1 MPLFIVG
8 FCKKAAVIILTG
20 GGDRG
25 HVVFKRSGISTI
37 HRIAIVIPGIHRV
50 SSVEVRAWFGR
61 SFAIIDCTAI
71 IDCMASIT
79 IRNLEQDT
87 KRRLKIRA
95 ATNGRSMEQEAREI
109 LKSALAQ
116 TSKKKVNLAERI
128 REIFVPLGGV
138 ELEPLPREPI
148 RDPDWLAERE

>member
-1 MPLFIVG
+1 M
-8 FCKKAAVIILTG
+8 
-20 GGDRG
+20 R
-25 HVVFKRSGISTI
+25 R
-37 HRIAIVIPGIHRV
+37 
-50 SSVEVRAWFGR
+50 
-61 SFAIIDCTAI
+61 FAIIDCTAI
-71 IDCMASIT
+71 IDGMASIT

-95 ATNGRSMEQEAREI
+95 AMNGRSMEQEAREI

-116 TSKKKVNLAERI
+116 TSKRKANLAERI